1 MTDDDRVY
9 RIEDIVKRVQVD
21 RRVMV
26 TYMNYPYLDQFY
38 VSYMTSR
45 LWRYRNFMVVALDQ
59 ETYDILHYQ
68 GFPVALIKTEVIPQY
83 KRTTVSNYG
92 DHNFNV
98 LVKLKLVLFHKI
110 LSMGVSCLFFDSDII
125 LFKDPFS
132 GFPQPED
139 YDFVAQRDEHI
150 CTGFMY
156 FRPTKNSFDLLKRS
170 LQTMEGREMN
180 DQDAIQEIVIQNR
193 IRDLKWHYLDDNAY
207 SKGSIFFTAHQFP
220 WTPVSPSQIMA
231 HNNYVI
237 SHVNKMYRLKEAG
250 LYAFDVNHEYSDPDA
265 TYLTLEEYTDRFQDQ
280 TMEMLVRLANALN
293 RHLVVP
299 QLSCV
304 EGLGLVPPCNLC
316 GHQHLYCMNSI
327 LQNANLPWKEHV
339 GVEQQDH
346 L

>member
-1 MTDDDRVY
+1 
-9 RIEDIVKRVQVD
+9 
-21 RRVMV
+21 
-26 TYMNYPYLDQFY
+26 
-38 VSYMTSR
+38 
-45 LWRYRNFMVVALDQ
+45 
-59 ETYDILHYQ
+59 
-68 GFPVALIKTEVIPQY
+68 
-83 KRTTVSNYG
+83 
-92 DHNFNV
+92 
-98 LVKLKLVLFHKI
+98 
-110 LSMGVSCLFFDSDII
+110 
-125 LFKDPFS
+125 
-132 GFPQPED
+132 
-139 YDFVAQRDEHI
+139 
-150 CTGFMY
+150 
-156 FRPTKNSFDLLKRS
+156 
-170 LQTMEGREMN
+170 MN

-265 TYLTLEEYTDRFQDQ
+265 TYITLEEYTDRFQDQ